1 MKMTAIK
8 PIYLNRDV
16 VLAGQEFETL
26 EQHGRE
32 LIKKGY
38 AEAVTEVAADV
49 PAEKP
54 VETGPAEENAPAEAD
69 AKAKAKTK

>member
-38 AEAVTEVAADV
+38 AEVVTEVAADV
-49 PAEKP
+49 AAEKP
-54 VETGPAEENAPAEAD
+54 VETGTAEENAPAEAD